1 MAQLSKR
8 TPSGDQIVTYPA
20 DLTHDLL
27 PPEKR
32 KKPVVKRKL
41 SVKEERHVKKEKRDV
56 EESFEAEFIAAQA
69 NHMGHTAV

>member
-1 MAQLSKR
+1 
-8 TPSGDQIVTYPA
+8 
-20 DLTHDLL
+20 LTHDLL

-41 SVKEERHVKKEKRDV
+41 SVKEERRVKKEKTDV

-69 NHMGHTAV
+69 NQMGHTAV

>member
-1 MAQLSKR
+1 
-8 TPSGDQIVTYPA
+8 
-20 DLTHDLL
+20 LTHDLL

-69 NHMGHTAV
+69 NHMGRDIQLCRAKCIRSEATHRDKSF